1 MVNLYV
7 PGNSICDVTFE
18 IRIDLN
24 SKPPTAMNQIPNQLV
39 MFSPSGALVDETLL
53 DQACKHLSTQHGFNV
68 IEMPEARLR
77 EQRFAGDEATRIASL
92 ENALRLNTPSLL
104 MATRGGYGISRLLP
118 LLNCQEF
125 ASLLNSNSHILCG
138 HSDITGLQLALM
150 KAGAQPTT
158 LLHGPMACF
167 DFGAEQGADQ
177 LTLEHFLRAVKNHMV
192 HVEWPVECVGQH
204 TQKHSITI
212 EGPVWGGNLTLLCSL
227 LGTPWLPNVPGGI
240 LVLEDVNE
248 PAYKIERMLLQL
260 LHAGVLAQQKAIV
273 LGNFC
278 EPQPGAHDNGYSLR
292 SAAEFVQGQ
301 LGCQQK
307 HVPVLL
313 NFPFGH
319 CTPKTCWFQGGQGTL
334 TLGCAPGAPY
344 ARLVQTL
351 R

>member
-1 MVNLYV
+1 M
-7 PGNSICDVTFE
+7 
-18 IRIDLN
+18 N
-24 SKPPTAMNQIPNQLV
+24 SKPPISTNQALNQLV

-53 DQACKHLSTQHGFNV
+53 DRACNHLSSQHGFNV
-68 IEMPEARLR
+68 IEMPESRR
-77 EQRFAGDEATRIASL
+77 RTQRFAGDEATRMASI
-92 ENALRLNTPSLL
+92 ENVFAMNTPSLL
-104 MATRGGYGISRLLP
+104 MATRGGYGLSRLMP
-118 LLNCQEF
+118 LLNFPEL
-125 ASLLNSNSHILCG
+125 AALLNANAHVLCG
-138 HSDITGLQLALM
+138 HSDITSLQLALL
-150 KAGAQPTT
+150 KVGAQPAT

-167 DFGAEQGADQ
+167 DFGAEQGADP
-177 LTLEHFLRAVKNHMV
+177 LTLEHFLRAVEKQAV
-192 HVEWPVECVGQH
+192 HIEWPAECIGLSAEQ
-204 TQKHSITI
+204 QSSAI

-227 LGTPWLPNVPGGI
+227 LGTPWLPSVPGGI

-278 EPQPGAHDNGYSLR
+278 EPKPGTHDNGYSLR

-301 LGCQQK
+301 LK

-319 CTPKTCWFQGGQGTL
+319 CTPKACWFQGGQGTL
-334 TLGCAPGAPY
+334 TITGGHQEFN